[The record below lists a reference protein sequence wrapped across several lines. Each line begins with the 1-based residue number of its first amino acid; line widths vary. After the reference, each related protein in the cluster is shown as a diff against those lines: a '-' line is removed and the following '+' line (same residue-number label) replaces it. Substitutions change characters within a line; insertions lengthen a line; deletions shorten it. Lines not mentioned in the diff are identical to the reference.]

1 MDRATDF
8 GSVGWGF
15 ESLQAHHFIASV
27 AELVDALDLGSS
39 IGRCGSSTL
48 PARTICVLHFFL
60 KTINFTDMENYL
72 SVLNNL
78 SKDRIHGSSY
88 IVNLMLDAAIA
99 GFGDEIIE
107 RLIEDI
113 IMNQSSMASVI
124 NIGFKIIDVLRK
136 GNRNN
141 LNFLQRE
148 FEDARESAIL
158 EAANKLSGIKRL
170 CTISSSKSVEHVIYK
185 IMPEMVYL
193 SVGHPKNEGELF
205 AEELLQNNINVVLFE
220 DVFYSSIIKETQ
232 AVLSGADAMFDKY
245 FINKIGT
252 KCLSISAN
260 DENIPFFVVADKFKY
275 LSRQYE
281 QYFKLLSMP
290 EAEISKLNCRR
301 VNYYFEHIPNGL
313 IKKFFTGE

>member
-1 MDRATDF
+1 MGVRIPPGAP
-8 GSVGWGF
+8 
-15 ESLQAHHFIASV
+15 FIASV

-60 KTINFTDMENYL
+60 KTINFIDMENYL
-72 SVLNNL
+72 SVLKNL
-78 SKDRIHGSSY
+78 SEDRIHGSNY

-99 GFGDEIIE
+99 GFKDKITE
-107 RLIEDI
+107 RLIKDI
-113 IMNQSSMASVI
+113 IMNQPSMASVI
-124 NIGFKIIDVLRK
+124 NMGFKIINVLRK
-136 GNRNN
+136 GNRNS

-148 FEDARESAIL
+148 LENAQESAIL
-158 EAANKLSGIKRL
+158 EAASELNGIKKL
-170 CTISSSKSVEHVIYK
+170 CTISSSKSVERVIYK

-205 AEELLQNNINVVLFE
+205 AEELLQNNIDVVLFE
-220 DVFYSSIIKETQ
+220 DASYGSIIKETQ
-232 AVLSGADAMFDKY
+232 AVLSGADAMLDKY

-252 KCLSISAN
+252 KCLSIMAN
-260 DENIPFFVVADKFKY
+260 NENIPFFVVADKFKY
-275 LSRQYE
+275 LNRQYE

-290 EAEISKLNCRR
+290 KVEISKLNCRR
-301 VNYYFEHIPNGL
+301 VNYYFEYIPNGL